1 MKNCLLLDEFTIY
14 KPDYWDEKSSDLLLE
29 NIMDTI
35 DRFSS
40 NLEYKFNTTL
50 LNSDDFD
57 TVEEPV
63 ESGGEYPFKARV
75 VDYIDP
81 DIASALKSSGMSLQD
96 AISIALSKIQ

>member
-1 MKNCLLLDEFTIY
+1 MKNYLLLDEFTIY
-14 KPDYWDEKSSDLLLE
+14 KPDYWDEKSSELLLE

-40 NLEYKFNTTL
+40 NLEYRFNTTL
-50 LNSDDFD
+50 LDSEDLDQGEETKESDGY
-57 TVEEPV
+57 V
-63 ESGGEYPFKARV
+63 FKSRV

-81 DIASALKSSGMSLQD
+81 DIASALKSSGMTLQD